1 MIYGSFYE
9 MLLQEQND
17 EKQTNMII
25 YKYLIRNGII
35 IDLVGNVLIK
45 SLLSNSYID
54 RIWDIFSKELI
65 DYSEVEKDY
74 NENDWKLK
82 IE

>member
-1 MIYGSFYE
+1 

-17 EKQTNMII
+17 EKQANRII
-25 YKYLIRNGII
+25 DKYLILNDII
-35 IDLVGNVLIK
+35 IGLVGNVLIK
-45 SLLSNSYID
+45 SLLGKSYID

-74 NENDWKLK
+74 KEND
-82 IE
+82 

>member
-1 MIYGSFYE
+1 

-17 EKQTNMII
+17 EKQANRII
-25 YKYLIRNGII
+25 DKYLIRNDII
-35 IDLVGNVLIK
+35 IGLVGNVLIK
-45 SLLSNSYID
+45 SLLSKSYID

-74 NENDWKLK
+74 NEND
-82 IE
+82 